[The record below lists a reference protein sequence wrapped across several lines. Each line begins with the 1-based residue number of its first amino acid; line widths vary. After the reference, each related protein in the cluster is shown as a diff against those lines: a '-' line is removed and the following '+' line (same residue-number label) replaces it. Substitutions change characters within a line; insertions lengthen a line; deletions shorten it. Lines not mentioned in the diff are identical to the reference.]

1 MKLFSMHTELHRFD
15 SLNAFVDAFQITSD
29 DLILTSRGMHKRSL
43 ESLNLPCRF
52 IYHDDYGKGEP
63 SNMKIDSLIADANKA
78 QFDRMIAIGGGSVLD
93 ISKVLIL
100 KDVEKSQDAF
110 ERKMELV
117 KAHELICIPTTCGTG
132 SEVTNLSIMEIPE
145 RSTKMGL
152 ADPVLIPDHAIL
164 IPELLKD
171 LPYDNYLFSSVDAL
185 IHAVES
191 YVSPKANSFTRTLA
205 MESASMILDVY
216 QQILAGGP
224 DIRHDHHKDMLLAS
238 TMAGIAF
245 GNAGVGAVH
254 ALSYPL
260 GGTYHVPHGEANYQ
274 FFMAVFGKYH
284 EKKPEGD
291 LAQLGAALSE
301 MITVEADEIWIEMS
315 KLLDALIQRKPLRE
329 YGMSESEIETWADS
343 VIEGQQRLLQN
354 NYTELSRDEI
364 RDIYKEL
371 Y

>member
-1 MKLFSMHTELHRFD
+1 MKLFSMNTELHRFD
-15 SLNAFVDAFQITSD
+15 TVKAFMDAFKIEAD

-63 SNMKIDSLIADANKA
+63 SNKKIDALLSDASQSPFN
-78 QFDRMIAIGGGSVLD
+78 RLIAIGGGSVLD
-93 ISKVLIL
+93 ISKILIL
-100 KDVEKSQDAF
+100 KDVEKSREAF
-110 ERKMELV
+110 ERKVDLI

-132 SEVTNLSIMEIPE
+132 SEVTNISIMEIPE
-145 RSTKMGL
+145 KSTKMGL

-164 IPELLKD
+164 IPELLHD
-171 LPYDNYLFSSVDAL
+171 LPYENYLFSSVDAL

-216 QQILAGGP
+216 QQILEEGP
-224 DIRHDHHKDMLLAS
+224 DVRHEHHKDMLLAS

-274 FFMAVFGKYH
+274 FFMAVFGMYYQKD
-284 EKKPEGD
+284 PNGD
-291 LAQLGAALSE
+291 LAKLGDALAE
-301 MITVEADEIWIEMS
+301 MIGVHSQGVWIEMC
-315 KLLDALIQRKPLRE
+315 KLLDSLIQRRPLKE
-329 YGMSESEIETWADS
+329 YGMTEEEIESWADG

-354 NYTELSRDEI
+354 NYAELTRDDI
-364 RDIYKEL
+364 RDIYKKL

>member
-1 MKLFSMHTELHRFD
+1 MKLFSMNTELHRFD
-15 SLNAFVDAFQITSD
+15 TMLAFATSFTLKED
-29 DLILTSRGMHKRSL
+29 DLVLTSRGIYKRSL
-43 ESLNLPCRF
+43 ETLNLPCRF

-63 SNMKIDSLIADANKA
+63 TNTKIDALLSDAQSMPFN
-78 QFDRMIAIGGGSVLD
+78 RMIAIGGGSVLD

-100 KDVEKSQDAF
+100 EGISKAQDAF
-110 ERKMELV
+110 ERKIELV
-117 KAHELICIPTTCGTG
+117 KGHELICVPTTCGTG
-132 SEVTNLSIMEIPE
+132 SEVTNISIMEVPE
-145 RSTKMGL
+145 KSTKMGL

-164 IPELLKD
+164 VPELLKD
-171 LPYDNYLFSSVDAL
+171 LPYKNYLFSSVDAL

-216 QQILAGGP
+216 TQLLENGAG
-224 DIRHDHHKDMLLAS
+224 IRHEHDKDMLLAS

-260 GGTYHVPHGEANYQ
+260 GGSYHVPHGEANYQ
-274 FFMAVFGKYH
+274 FFMAVFNKYFEKDPHGDIKTLGSALADMIQTTPENVWTDLGK
-284 EKKPEGD
+284 
-291 LAQLGAALSE
+291 
-301 MITVEADEIWIEMS
+301 M
-315 KLLDALIQRKPLRE
+315 LDTLIDRQSLQS
-329 YGMSESEIETWADS
+329 YGMKKEEVELWADS

-354 NYTELSRDEI
+354 NYVPLSRDEI
-364 RDIYKEL
+364 RDIYKSL